1 VSTLAFDIDPFDF
14 DFFEPFVGS
23 ELVRAD
29 GTFSDT
35 AQPKIAI
42 TPGLAK
48 DFSFAV
54 ALGAFK
60 DVSAFTG

>member
-1 VSTLAFDIDPFDF
+1 MGPFTLNVNAFYFDL
-14 DFFEPFVGS
+14 FEAFVRR

-48 DFSFAV
+48 DFSAAV